1 MIPLLL
7 AQADVVTAAGP
18 VVLPSLWRTFGA
30 LAIVLGLLGLMAF
43 ALRKGVIGRRA
54 KGQLGVESALA
65 LGDRRSLV
73 IVTVENRRLLL
84 GVSQGGV
91 SLVTEL
97 QPPPTFDQ
105 TLARVGAVE
114 QA

>member
-1 MIPLLL
+1 MIPFLL
-7 AQADVVTAAGP
+7 AQSDTLVGSAP

-30 LAIVLGLLGLMAF
+30 LAIVLGLLGLLAWAM
-43 ALRKGVIGRRA
+43 RKGMLGKRVN
-54 KGQLGVESALA
+54 GQLGVESALA

-97 QPPPTFDQ
+97 QPVATFDQ
-105 TLARVGAVE
+105 NLVRATAGERA
-114 QA
+114 

>member
-7 AQADVVTAAGP
+7 AQADAVTAAGP

-30 LAIVLGLLGLMAF
+30 LAIVLGLLGLMAW

-54 KGQLGVESALA
+54 KGHLGVESALA

-97 QPPPTFDQ
+97 QPAATFDQ
-105 TLARVGAVE
+105 TLARASAAEPG
-114 QA
+114 